1 MADPFFTNISNHVTI
16 TMNKGDVCT
25 FSSEQY
31 DEGEMFSIQDLILK
45 SGHLDPYIEVIEND
59 YPKSI
64 TIKRK

>member
-1 MADPFFTNISNHVTI
+1 
-16 TMNKGDVCT
+16 MNKGDELT
-25 FSSEQY
+25 FSSDQY
-31 DEGEMFSIQDLILK
+31 DELEMYSIQDLILK

>member
-1 MADPFFTNISNHVTI
+1 MSANIFTNIFNHVAME
-16 TMNKGDVCT
+16 MNKGDELT
-25 FSSEQY
+25 FSSDQY
-31 DEGEMFSIQDLILK
+31 DELEMYSIQDLILK